1 MRKAR
6 TICLIVAALMLAG
19 MATSLQAEEF
29 KLTLGGAT
37 YTKWLW
43 GNQRYDGSMYNFT
56 TVPGEGYGDNGQGTE
71 LELFINARVSKAVE
85 VKARIHSRFNQNQWT
100 NFGGWGSNNPPNTVC
115 VGGDCGEF
123 DSRSNQYIK
132 LRGATVLLTPG
143 YSWLD
148 LATIGASDLGMFD
161 PYSIGKIRYID
172 RDNASGIFFQGS
184 LGDKALRYDFARIS
198 LPRLWAGPGYQT
210 GEYTAQDGA
219 YVLQLGYEAG
229 AMFDIKALYYMT
241 DDIEVDADDLIFD
254 DGREVIDRFT
264 NDVYGLKVGI
274 HPLSILDISALYYH
288 SDSESN
294 CDLAPCNW
302 NIYGGYSPVL
312 GGDHSDDLWKL
323 NVDLNDPFGIGL
335 SFNLEAFDI
344 GADYVSL
351 LAARRESDVLLTE
364 GFDAAYPYPGP
375 GNAKYGVFGNRTDGE
390 PNAADWNRSV
400 IGFGGW
406 DGNAQ
411 QLATINVD
419 NEFSDFDEPLAETV
433 IGWKGF
439 TIVPVL
445 SAGNL
450 ELSAE
455 YTMIDYNQNWEVW
468 GDPTGPMDS
477 SNYPAMEL
485 DSGVGHNFRNAF
497 APFTDKETTI
507 ALVKGKYLLDVGR
520 GLDIFGKIK
529 MIDETD
535 KRMNDPRYL
544 PYEAGDCPGGGQA
557 CAGNTNYYS
566 GSFSTSAVYF
576 NPGVITVNGVT
587 GYQWKPF
594 DSIADDDRDMSYTM
608 FQLGAG
614 YQFTDEL
621 YLSAYYEN
629 YDVDLQD
636 GNTAFGAY
644 NVHELASGKHTR
656 DKFSIGARYFLA
668 GMEFGLT
675 WQFITGEFD
684 PDFGDGFVVQYADE
698 GTAQSAAVEVG
709 SAGFRNRF
717 GGWNSLE
724 TREFDHQ
731 RLKAFIKVV
740 F

>member
-1 MRKAR
+1 MRRAR

-19 MATSLQAEEF
+19 LATSLQAEEF

-85 VKARIHSRFNQNQWT
+85 VKARIHSRFNQNEWT
-100 NFGGWGSNNPPNTVC
+100 NFGGWGGGPPSSGTDC
-115 VGGDCGEF
+115 TGGDCGEW
-123 DSRSNQYIK
+123 DPRSNQYVK

-148 LATIGASDLGMFD
+148 LATIGASALGMFD

-184 LGDKALRYDFARIS
+184 LGDRALRYDFARIS
-198 LPRLWAGPGYQT
+198 LPRLWAGPTYNT

-219 YVLQLGYEAG
+219 YVLQLGYQG
-229 AMFDIKALYYMT
+229 GSMFDIKAIYYMT
-241 DDIEVDADDLIFD
+241 NDIELDADDWIID
-254 DGREVIDRFT
+254 DGREVVDRFT
-264 NDVYGLKVGI
+264 NDVYGFKLGI

-288 SDSESN
+288 SESDGN
-294 CDLAPCNW
+294 CDVIAGAPGSVCVG
-302 NIYGGYSPVL
+302 NIGGFYSPGL
-312 GGDHSDDLWKL
+312 AGKHSDDLWKL
-323 NVDLNDPFGIGL
+323 NIDLNDPFGIGL
-335 SFNLEAFDI
+335 TFNLEAFDI
-344 GADYVSL
+344 GAEYVSL
-351 LAARRESDVLLTE
+351 MAARREADVLLTE

-375 GNAKYGVFGNRTDGE
+375 SNAKYGVFGG
-390 PNAADWNRSV
+390 NATV

-419 NEFSDFDEPLAETV
+419 NEFSDFDEPLAETA

-439 TIVPVL
+439 TIVPVF

-455 YTMIDYNQNWEVW
+455 YTMIDYNQNWQVFGNPDGPANESEY
-468 GDPTGPMDS
+468 PT
-477 SNYPAMEL
+477 MEL
-485 DSGVGHNFRNAF
+485 DTGVGHNFRSAY
-497 APFTDKETTI
+497 APFTDKSTDI
-507 ALVKGKYLLDVGR
+507 YLVKGKYLVDVGR

-535 KRMNDPRYL
+535 KRMNDARYL

-566 GSFSTSAVYF
+566 GSYSTTSIYG
-576 NPGVITVNGVT
+576 NPPVITVNGVT

-594 DSIADDDRDMSYTM
+594 DSLADDDRDMSYTM

-621 YLSAYYEN
+621 YISGYYEN

-636 GNTAFGAY
+636 GNTAFQAY

-698 GTAQSAAVEVG
+698 NTAKSVGVEVG
-709 SAGFRNRF
+709 SAGFKGRY

-731 RLKAFIKVV
+731 RLKAFMKVV

>member
-1 MRKAR
+1 MRRAR
-6 TICLIVAALMLAG
+6 MICLIVAALMLAG
-19 MATSLQAEEF
+19 MAASLQAEEF
-29 KLTLGGAT
+29 KLNLGGAI

-56 TVPGEGYGDNGQGTE
+56 TVPGEGYGDNGQGSEIE
-71 LELFINARVSKAVE
+71 LILQGRVSKSVE
-85 VKARIHSRFNQNQWT
+85 IKARLHSRFNQNQWT
-100 NFGGWGSNNPPNTVC
+100 NFGGFGGRNPALENPPQGDC
-115 VGGDCGEF
+115 IGGDCGEW
-123 DSRSNQYIK
+123 DPRSNQYVK
-132 LRGATVLLTPG
+132 LRGATVMLTPG

-161 PYSIGKIRYID
+161 SYSIGKIRYID

-184 LGDKALRYDFARIS
+184 LGDTALRYDIARIS
-198 LPRLWAGPGYQT
+198 LPRLWAGPGFNT
-210 GEYTAQDGA
+210 GSYTAQDGA
-219 YVLQLGYEAG
+219 YALQLGYQG
-229 AMFDIKALYYMT
+229 GSIFDIKGIYYMT
-241 DDIEVDADDLIFD
+241 DDIEVDADDWVWD
-254 DGREVIDRFT
+254 DGREVVDRFT
-264 NDVYGLKVGI
+264 NDVYGFKIGV
-274 HPLSILDISALYYH
+274 HPFAFLDVSALYYH
-288 SDSESN
+288 SESQSN
-294 CDLAPCNW
+294 CDLAPCNFSV
-302 NIYGGYSPVL
+302 YGGFSPVL

-323 NVDLNDPFGIGL
+323 NVDINDPFGIGL

-351 LAARRESDVLLTE
+351 LAARRETDVLLTE
-364 GFDAAYPYPGP
+364 GFDAGYPYPGP
-375 GNAKYGVFGNRTDGE
+375 NNAKYGVFGG
-390 PNAADWNRSV
+390 NATV

-411 QLATINVD
+411 QVATINVD
-419 NEFSDFDEPLAETV
+419 NEFSDFDEPMAETA

-445 SAGNL
+445 SMGNL

-468 GDPTGPMDS
+468 GDPTGPPDS
-477 SNYPAMEL
+477 STYPAHEL
-485 DSGVGHNFRNAF
+485 DTGVGHNFRSAY
-497 APFTDKETTI
+497 APFMDRSTDI
-507 ALVKGKYLLDVGR
+507 YLVKGKYLLDVGR

-535 KRMNDPRYL
+535 NRINDARYL
-544 PYEAGDCPGGGQA
+544 PYEAGDCPGGGAA
-557 CAGNTNYYS
+557 CAGQKNFYS
-566 GSFSTSAVYF
+566 GNNSTSSIYG
-576 NPGVITVNGVT
+576 NPPVITVNGVT

-594 DSIADDDRDMSYTM
+594 DSLADDDRDMSYTM

-621 YLSAYYEN
+621 YISGYYEN
-629 YDVDLQD
+629 YDVDLKD
-636 GNTAFGAY
+636 GNTAFQAY

-668 GMEFGLT
+668 GMEFGLV

-684 PDFGDGFVVQYADE
+684 PDFGGGFVTQFADE
-698 GTAQSAAVEVG
+698 GTAKSAGVEVG

-724 TREFDHQ
+724 TRDFDHQ
-731 RLKAFIKVV
+731 RLKAFMKVV